1 MKILYFAWLRQK
13 IGFGE
18 EIKEVPAHITT
29 VRLLIE
35 WLKTQDGGYSEAF
48 KDIAAIKVAINQE
61 FANFDAVI
69 TNNDEIAFFPPVT
82 GG

>member
-18 EIKEVPAHITT
+18 EIKDIPSHVTT
-29 VRLLIE
+29 VKLLIE
-35 WLKTQDGGYSEAF
+35 WLKIQDGGYSEAF
-48 KDIAAIKVAINQE
+48 KDISAIKVAINQE
-61 FANFDAVI
+61 FANFDTKI
-69 TNNDEIAFFPPVT
+69 NKNDEVAFFPPVT

>member
-18 EIKEVPAHITT
+18 EIKQVPDHITT
-29 VRLLIE
+29 VKLLIE
-35 WLKTQDGGYSEAF
+35 WLKTQDGGYGDAF
-48 KDIAAIKVAINQE
+48 KDVTAIKVAINQE
-61 FANFDAVI
+61 FANFDDKI
-69 TNNDEIAFFPPVT
+69 KKNDEVAFFPPVT